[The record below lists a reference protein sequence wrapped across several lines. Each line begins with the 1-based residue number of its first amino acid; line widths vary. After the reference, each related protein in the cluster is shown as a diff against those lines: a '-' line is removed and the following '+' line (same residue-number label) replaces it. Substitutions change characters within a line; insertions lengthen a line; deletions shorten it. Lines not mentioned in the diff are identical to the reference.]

1 MLDFTITWLPIIGGL
16 ILTLGISIWYGG
28 GNKSYAIW
36 IGLTGAILVAGGFSV
51 HLQKIVWEWQS
62 TSRQNNTADRPIV
75 LPVDIGQIRLSLPN
89 KQTSVPHVT
98 FRIRNY
104 GKSAAVIRRVQ
115 GKFMMLELPLTK
127 EKAIGNNRPG
137 QTQISSW
144 TNSTVLGP
152 GDTIETDA
160 FAIPESV
167 RIDEYQGYGRPNF
180 DTAAQLFLF
189 VTIDYEDLSW
199 NGWIGFTCWKYE
211 RQSNGIFTRYG
222 EKEWNYEQ
230 ETR

>member
-1 MLDFTITWLPIIGGL
+1 MLDLAITWLPIIGTIVIG
-16 ILTLGISIWYGG
+16 LGISIWYGK
-28 GNKSYAIW
+28 GNKSYAIL
-36 IGLTGAILVAGGFSV
+36 IGLAGAILVAAGFSV
-51 HLQKIVWEWQS
+51 HLKKIVWESQVS
-62 TSRQNNTADRPIV
+62 DRPIV

-89 KQTSVPHVT
+89 GQTSVPHVK

-104 GKSAAVIRRVQ
+104 GKGAAVLRRVQ

-127 EKAIGNNRPG
+127 EKATGNNRLG

-160 FAIPESV
+160 FAIPESI
-167 RIDEYQGYGRPNF
+167 RIDEYQGYGQPNF
-180 DTAAQLFLF
+180 ATAAQLFLF

-199 NGWIGFTCWKYE
+199 NGGWIGFTCWKYE

-230 ETR
+230 EAR